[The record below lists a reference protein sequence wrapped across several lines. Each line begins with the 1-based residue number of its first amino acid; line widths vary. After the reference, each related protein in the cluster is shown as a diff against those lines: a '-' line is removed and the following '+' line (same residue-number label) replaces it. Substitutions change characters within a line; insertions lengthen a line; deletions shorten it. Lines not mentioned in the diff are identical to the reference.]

1 MSRLLQP
8 VQLEDIATE
17 QSHNN
22 RYSFMDSPV
31 DGHSANQYHAD
42 SNSAAQHHQYQT
54 IVEQARPAQYQPAKL
69 YPNEKERH
77 LQEEGIIPTYSKY
90 PPPDQ
95 HPANFAPYAEP
106 VEQYAVQPVV
116 HSPIQSPLH
125 SPLQSPLHSPLQS
138 PVYTQQPVLQYPYQ
152 YQQQMHQQQEHQM
165 QMQMQM
171 HMHMQMQMQ
180 QQQQQQY
187 QQQQYH
193 QQQQQQQ
200 EDYSQP
206 PSSPGPLPIKTNPE
220 MPTRS
225 DTMTVGP
232 DENPLRSPKL
242 PSFPPPAATDSSRRP
257 TSEDVTAF
265 HQPGQIMHPVQEV
278 RGGGWTYG
286 MCDCSN
292 NFGACLLGL
301 ICPCILYGKTQY
313 RLNRKSKAEDPT
325 NMLGYETCNGSCTG
339 MAILCGCQWIFSTIQ
354 RRRTRKAYGIDGDF
368 ASDCVRGTCCCCCT
382 LIQNEKEI
390 QKREEKRSRVA
401 YERGATLTSPYTT
414 PAPMTFPPPPK

>member
-1 MSRLLQP
+1 MSRPLQP

-31 DGHSANQYHAD
+31 DGHSTNHHPAD
-42 SNSAAQHHQYQT
+42 SHPAPQQHQYQT
-54 IVEQARPAQYQPAKL
+54 VVEQARPAHYEPAKL

-116 HSPIQSPLH
+116 RSPIQSPLH
-125 SPLQSPLHSPLQS
+125 SPLHSPLQS
-138 PVYTQQPVLQYPYQ
+138 P
-152 YQQQMHQQQEHQM
+152 
-165 QMQMQM
+165 
-171 HMHMQMQMQ
+171 
-180 QQQQQQY
+180 
-187 QQQQYH
+187 
-193 QQQQQQQ
+193 QQQQ
-200 EDYSQP
+200 EDYTQP
-206 PSSPGPLPIKTNPE
+206 PSSPGPLPVKTNPD

-257 TSEDVTAF
+257 MSEDITAY
-265 HQPGQIMHPVQEV
+265 HQPGQIMHPAQEV

-339 MAILCGCQWIFSTIQ
+339 MAILCGCQWILSTIQ
-354 RRRTRKAYGIDGDF
+354 RRRTRKAYGIDGDI

-401 YERGATLTSPYTT
+401 LERGATLTSPYTT